1 MLLVLLLLASRGAG
15 PKNDFF
21 QVSFFVLFVAVLCFY
36 VVGKNKNA
44 LGIGLNAPNAQ
55 AMRIFVFHF
64 FYVSMPAVGLDPKC
78 LQNEASAPPK
88 QAALLSVHLISQMG
102 PLGLLEAPKSP

>member
-1 MLLVLLLLASRGAG
+1 MRSGEKGEVLRGAG

-55 AMRIFVFHF
+55 AMRIFIFHF
-64 FYVSMPAVGLDPKC
+64 FYVSMPAVGFTH
-78 LQNEASAPPK
+78 A
-88 QAALLSVHLISQMG
+88 HL
-102 PLGLLEAPKSP
+102 KKVV

>member
-1 MLLVLLLLASRGAG
+1 MVATARRGAG

-21 QVSFFVLFVAVLCFY
+21 QVSFFGLFVAVLCFY

-55 AMRIFVFHF
+55 ATRIFIFHF
-64 FYVSMPAVGLDPKC
+64 FYVSMPSVGLHPKS
-78 LQNEASAPPK
+78 LKNEARTPLK
-88 QAALLSVHLISQMG
+88 QAALLSVD
-102 PLGLLEAPKSP
+102 